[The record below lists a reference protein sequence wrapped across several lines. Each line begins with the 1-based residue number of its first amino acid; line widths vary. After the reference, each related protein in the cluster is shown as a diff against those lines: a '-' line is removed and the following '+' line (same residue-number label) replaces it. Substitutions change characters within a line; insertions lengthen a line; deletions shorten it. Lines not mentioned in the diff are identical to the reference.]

1 MEDPQVA
8 VVDQVDTSVVDPP
21 AKVLHESMVRN
32 GYPVPDYNTFVSD
45 MEDPAKVAA
54 LHKSLIAHG
63 KKLPDLS
70 TFFKDMSFGTPPTT
84 WGEQQGTE
92 LKKKEEARSR
102 QAGKPFSFGSSVV
115 DAQTAAET
123 YSPDTKQSVKEKEDR
138 AALSKTYDDTTTIDD
153 VDAQGNDIKANR
165 QLSLLDAY
173 KAYGAAT
180 GRADD
185 LQFREQKINSQ
196 QYNAETTVMS
206 RLFSPKENWTGP
218 ADPISAPASRE
229 SYNLF
234 KDAYQA
240 KSKIIKNKL
249 DELHDDPISSQML
262 DGAHEA
268 QDVLGQIA
276 EIEKTGQY
284 NGRLLSTAEY
294 NGIIANKAEYQ
305 AHEKAIRSTPQGAA
319 AFKLLDNINSLDADE
334 QRFNQTFGG
343 FIAEDKSASA
353 EQDKVDKLY
362 DDAPWFVKGAYS
374 IGQPVG
380 RAATGFAAKLL
391 TIQDLWT
398 AGDNEYHLSGD
409 QWKDTVNDWKKSID
423 NELFHQPRSFDE
435 DAFKYEGGSIKL
447 TDDQGRIKP
456 EIKLPTGISV
466 NRGSILPQTAK
477 TFAECIALVAPAG
490 LVSKA
495 AKALGVS
502 KTILGADIGYS
513 VGLVSSSYVSK
524 HDEVFNAALEAGLS
538 REDAAYHAR
547 TGALIEASLEL
558 VSPQRYLTIGRGVG
572 ATVKELAKGAGK
584 TVGRTAGFLAKE
596 TGGEVTQETLQS
608 MGDFANQAYR
618 NKTLGKEYFDVSM
631 NKLAKELGQV
641 IPLTAIMA
649 GTTSGAHAMTNP
661 LYSEAVRAAA
671 DDPEIIPRLL
681 TEFKKKGTP
690 EQAIKKVLQD
700 IGSVVKYEDGQI
712 GYVNTAHNIPLTKEQ
727 ATSMIADGN
736 IGDLNIYG
744 DEEMQSALEQKHQ
757 EQMLKRDQV
766 DQKTATKIVKASDGT
781 SSIVLKSDQTK
792 IVGTIKDG
800 VTTLLDGQG
809 QPATS
814 SAVEEQAPAK
824 PQKIQTIDELIR
836 DNQIAVVDEKQAKLM
851 MADKTNPANSKLGR
865 VITNIQSAMSKINP
879 SGRLVMLNSQE
890 HAVAT
895 ARKLGYSVEDGA
907 TVKGFYDPN
916 TKTAFFV
923 KNPNTTIHEAAIH
936 PIIDMIKHEAPE
948 KYQGFVDEIGSIMSG
963 YDSDGSGR
971 YYLKDAQK
979 NYKGDSKARQSEEAI
994 VSFLT
999 DVAAGRFNE
1008 RTGLEK
1014 IVQAVK
1020 AFLGLSEKEMMI
1032 NLSDP
1037 QTLQDFA
1044 GQIATA
1050 LSKGQAIT
1058 IKPIAKEAQKKS
1070 EVVKFSKEQL
1080 GDLTDT
1086 NDAEAFH
1093 QAIKAAVSGRTE
1105 DGVQV
1110 EVKPVDIYKQII
1122 DAGGKLYLSKDGQV
1136 GGYVDVDGYIGSLF
1150 KHPESTTK
1158 GAAKALLSRA
1168 VADGGIFM
1176 DAFGTYLEPLY
1187 IKSGFEPVAR
1197 MPFKEEF
1204 APDGWQ
1210 NTTLKTKPDVVF
1222 FAYNPDNKS
1231 KVGDGKL
1238 FDDWDQAINFTQD
1251 KAHEYETQRTNT
1263 GGEGRSK
1270 GEGKSGQSVRGDV
1283 SKESGTDQAGIDQE
1297 VKFQKESYGATG
1309 TTGEEP
1315 VINGQ
1320 GQSTRTPT
1328 TVYRDKAI
1336 GDHTKEQLSVS
1347 LNDQRKAPASYVKNS
1362 ILIGDYPALQ
1372 GQFRSEVDQMANRVQ
1387 TNDKNVTP
1395 EDLTIADSIFGDL
1408 KKKIVDN
1415 LLWLHDQFPADIRDR
1430 ARRWYDGANRL
1441 AQQMAKNYNISLEQ
1455 ASAVF
1460 AVLSPQKDW
1469 YMNVS
1474 LGERVTDI
1482 FTNQQNTIADEAMT
1496 KRVVKLAKSLKN
1508 TTNMNPKAFR
1518 ASKKKAVVK
1527 AIAFASETG
1536 KTLSQIEAPEFKAM
1550 FIRSFDEMNNPRS
1563 YSIITPEGRKEGS
1576 YQSSA
1581 GDGGVAWGA
1590 YPTIIKAINILTD
1603 GSKENISNQLGEEH
1617 KVRNF
1622 YNNIA
1627 NPNSKA
1633 GEVTIDT
1640 HATAAGLLQAL
1651 SGNSTA
1657 VGAVFGNTK
1666 GASSSKYNGISGSYA
1681 VFADAYREAAAK
1693 VNLLPREMQ
1702 SITWEAV
1709 RRLFTSSFKSQA
1721 KNVDLI
1727 DRIWKEYENKNI
1739 TIDELRS
1746 AITEVANPVWRPDWA
1761 GRNSEQPNQNQDSAD
1776 SGLVSSD
1783 VLHSR
1788 SSSESSTT
1796 GSSRPVSALVS
1807 RLTDDG
1813 VKFHKEV
1820 SETTKRVVEPPTT
1833 VFQDLRTQYLHNPL
1847 DSTFS
1852 TERQSIGD
1860 EKIRM
1865 AAMDDQQALQN
1876 MADKGTHELY
1886 DIIDQLKATDNFGL
1900 LAAIEVMKRATAA
1913 NDQQLASAVYEK
1925 LNKLGSG
1932 VGQLLRQMRELKSVY
1947 PPSADRQ
1954 TRMAN
1959 DRDLIRSII
1968 LKKYAKEGIVLPRD
1982 QKLALDGLIGNYVAA
1997 HELEIAAADKFTRSP
2012 TKANSD
2018 AHVKAVDYTDKK
2030 HYALIDFVDNTIPTG
2045 VGNTIWTIIK
2055 GNLLTA
2061 GSIGVNTIS
2070 NVANAVN
2077 QVGIEGVAAS
2087 FYGELSKD
2095 EAGQKTS
2102 FNPLNY
2108 PVAVGQAM
2116 KAFVKA
2122 WRPAFREAFTRGSMR
2137 SRDLQKFEIQRQLQP
2152 AKAFIQAFINPRALP
2167 KKVVTKNGRTTYET
2181 TATIWAE
2188 KALEGTFGWPAAFF
2202 YRMLYLTDKPFKE
2215 AGKTFAGYLEY
2226 QSEHPN
2232 GKASGFASWMAN
2244 LDPKAK
2250 ANIERYADKFTYNDP
2265 EGMIAKT
2272 ASQVVGSVDKVAD
2285 WMESLDKPIPLIPTI
2300 MRAIKTAVVPYVGV
2314 PSNIVQHLLELAFP
2328 PAALMSAAYHHR
2340 SGEHRIAGMMVG
2352 RALTGATLYAVASIL
2367 SKAGLLIDND
2377 DDPTEKN
2384 DMQLKHA
2391 VARPAAI
2398 NLSGL
2403 IRLWAGQ
2410 DTAWRVG
2417 DRSIDMQKVGM
2428 TGVFLNYY
2436 ANFSQAMGERRME
2449 DFNANMMDALAQAT
2463 GSTLKTAFSM
2473 SFLKGTFTTLESL
2486 AGADKEGAKGMT
2498 AFTAKTIETLS
2509 ALIWPNQLSQ
2519 IHQAYNQPM
2528 MMRAFD
2534 SSLLG
2539 NIREKMAKR
2548 GFYFGVLSTDKLQ
2561 PVLDIWGAPI
2571 PIKPSD
2577 ILDPSKL
2584 EVATDQEAI
2593 KVWNLMNETHAD
2605 NPLTIPMN
2613 IIKLSADDNI
2623 DGIETDTNMKLDEAD
2638 YLTLQALVGRFKKA
2652 YLRNEF
2658 ADSAFDGLPNNEKL
2672 DIIKEANSDAN
2683 LAGRKL
2689 FLDMFYKEID
2699 DGNIVFD
2706 AQKGIYTRKTETK
2719 FEPQTGQRLIA
2730 ADGSEIPQN

>member
-1 MEDPQVA
+1 MEEEIP
-8 VVDQVDTSVVDPP
+8 S
-21 AKVLHESMVRN
+21 K
-32 GYPVPDYNTFVSD
+32 
-45 MEDPAKVAA
+45 A
-54 LHKSLIAHG
+54 LHTNLLNKGWKVGSFEEFTTNMSDPEKRQALHTNLVNKGWNVGAYDEFS
-63 KKLPDLS
+63 KKMDAGEQP
-70 TFFKDMSFGTPPTT
+70 KT
-84 WGEQQGTE
+84 WGEQFGQG
-92 LKKKEEARSR
+92 LKKKEESKNN

-115 DAQTAAET
+115 DAQAAAEA
-123 YSPDTKQSVKEKEDR
+123 YLPDAKQSVKEKENKE
-138 AALSKTYDDTTTIDD
+138 ALSKVYDQTTTVDD
-153 VDAQGNDIKANR
+153 VDAQGNDIKADR
-165 QLSLLDAY
+165 PLSLLDAY
-173 KAYGAAT
+173 KAYGKAT
-180 GRADD
+180 GKADD

-206 RLFSPKENWTGP
+206 RLFSGDKPWKGP

-234 KDAYQA
+234 RDAYQA
-240 KSKIIKNKL
+240 KSKMVKNKL
-249 DELHDDPISSQML
+249 DELHGDPVSSQML

-276 EIEKTGQY
+276 EIEKTGIYKGETLTVDQY
-284 NGRLLSTAEY
+284 KGLLAS
-294 NGIIANKAEYQ
+294 KAEYQ
-305 AHEKAIRSTPQGAA
+305 AHEKAIRATPQGRG

-334 QRFNQTFGG
+334 ERFNKTFGH
-343 FIAEDKSASA
+343 FVDEDKKESA
-353 EQDKVDKLY
+353 EQDKVDKIY
-362 DDAPWFVKGAYS
+362 ADAPWLMKGAYQIGS
-374 IGQPVG
+374 IGTQAG
-380 RAATGFAAKLL
+380 RVATGFAAKLL
-391 TIQDLWT
+391 TIQNLW
-398 AGDNEYHLSGD
+398 ASDNKDYHLSGD
-409 QWKDTVNDWKKSID
+409 EWNDTVNGWKKSID
-423 NELFHQPRSFDE
+423 HDLFHQSRTFDE
-435 DAFKYEGGSIKL
+435 DAIKYGEGGNIQLLDDKGKL
-447 TDDQGRIKP
+447 RP
-456 EIKLPTGISV
+456 EIKLPSSVSV
-466 NRGSILPQTAK
+466 NTGSILPQTAK
-477 TFAECIALVAPAG
+477 TFADCIALVAPAG
-490 LVSKA
+490 WASKT

-502 KTILGADIGYS
+502 KTLLGMDVGYS

-524 HDEVFNAALEAGLS
+524 YKDVFDSAIAAGLS

-547 TGALIEASLEL
+547 TGAIIEASLEL
-558 VSPQRYLTIGRGVG
+558 VSPQRFLTVGRGIG
-572 ATVKELAKGAGK
+572 ATVKELAAGAGN
-584 TVGRTAGFLAKE
+584 TIGRTTKFVGKE
-596 TGGEVTQETLQS
+596 IFWEDAQETFQS
-608 MGDFANQAYR
+608 IGDFGNQAYR
-618 NKTLGKEYFDVSM
+618 NKVLGKEHFDVSL

-641 IPLTAIMA
+641 IPLTTIMS
-649 GTTSGAHAMTNP
+649 GTTSGAHAISNP
-661 LYSEAVRAAA
+661 LYNEAVRAAA
-671 DDPEIIPRLL
+671 EDPTIMPRLL
-681 TEFKKKGTP
+681 AQFKKDNTDP
-690 EQAIKKVLQD
+690 ATISKVLQD
-700 IGSVVKYEDGQI
+700 IGSVVKFDDGQI

-727 ATSMIADGN
+727 ALQQIADGN
-736 IGDLNIYG
+736 IGDLNIYN
-744 DEEMQSALEQKHQ
+744 DPETQSLLEQKHQ
-757 EQMLKRDQV
+757 EQMLKRDDTSKKV
-766 DQKTATKIVKASDGT
+766 STKAIRNPDGT
-781 SSIVLKSDQTK
+781 QSIVLKADETK
-792 IVGTIKDG
+792 VVGTIKDG
-800 VTTLLDGQG
+800 VVTMNDDQG
-809 QPATS
+809 QPASS
-814 SAVEEQAPAK
+814 SAEQGQNGTEKAPVVE
-824 PQKIQTIDELIR
+824 TVDDLIR
-836 DNQIAVVDEKQAKLM
+836 DNRIAVVDEKQAELM
-851 MADKTNPANSKLGR
+851 IADKSNPANNKLGR
-865 VITNIQSAMSKINP
+865 LITNIRSAMSKINP

-890 HAVAT
+890 HAMAT
-895 ARKLGYSVEDGA
+895 AKALGYPVEEGA
-907 TVKGFYDPN
+907 MVKGFYDP
-916 TKTAFFV
+916 TSKIAFFV
-923 KNPNTTIHEAAIH
+923 RNPNTTIHEAAIH
-936 PIIDMIKHEAPE
+936 PIVDMIRHEAPE

-963 YDSDGSGR
+963 YDSDGHGK

-994 VSFLT
+994 VHFLT
-999 DVAAGRFNE
+999 DVAAGRFND
-1008 RTGLEK
+1008 RTGIEK
-1014 IVQAVK
+1014 VVQAVK
-1020 AFLGLSEKEMMI
+1020 SFLGIKEKEMVI
-1032 NLSDP
+1032 NLNDP
-1037 QTLQDFA
+1037 STLQDFA

-1050 LSKGQAIT
+1050 LSTGRAIS
-1058 IKPIAKEAQKKS
+1058 IKPIIKEVQKKS
-1070 EVVKFSKEQL
+1070 EAVKFSKEQTGEL
-1080 GDLTDT
+1080 KTT
-1086 NDAEAFH
+1086 NDGDAFH
-1093 QAIKAAVSGRTE
+1093 QAIKAAASSRAE

-1110 EVKPVDIYKQII
+1110 EVKSAEVYQQIV
-1122 DAGGKLYLSKDGQV
+1122 DAGGKLYLSDDGHI
-1136 GGYVDVDGYIGSLF
+1136 GGYVDENGYIGSLF
-1150 KHPESTTK
+1150 KNPESQTK
-1158 GAAKALLSRA
+1158 GAAKKLLDRA

-1197 MPFKEEF
+1197 MSFNEEF

-1231 KVGDGKL
+1231 EVGDGKS
-1238 FDDWDQAINFTQD
+1238 FDQWDEAFIFTRA
-1251 KAHEYETQRTNT
+1251 KAQEYETERINAGRT
-1263 GGEGRSK
+1263 SK
-1270 GEGKSGQSVRGDV
+1270 GDGKGEKHVSNRTDVPQSRGSSSEGQGGV
-1283 SKESGTDQAGIDQE
+1283 GTGTDQE

-1315 VINGQ
+1315 VVAATS
-1320 GQSTRTPT
+1320 QSTRTPS
-1328 TVYRDKAI
+1328 TVYENRRI
-1336 GDHTKEQLSVS
+1336 GDPLKEQLSVN
-1347 LNDQRKAPASYVKNS
+1347 LKDQRRAPASYVKNS
-1362 ILIGDYPALQ
+1362 IMVGDYPALQ
-1372 GQFRSEVDQMANRVQ
+1372 GRYRTEVDQMANRV
-1387 TNDKNVTP
+1387 VTSDNKVAP
-1395 EDLTIADSIFGDL
+1395 EDITIADSIFGDL
-1408 KKKIVDN
+1408 KKTIVAN
-1415 LLWLHDQFPADIRDR
+1415 LLWLHDQFPPEIRNR
-1430 ARRWYDGANRL
+1430 ARLWYDGANRL
-1441 AQQMAKNYNISLEQ
+1441 AQQMAKNYDISLDQ

-1482 FTNQQNTIADEAMT
+1482 WKKQQDTVVDESMT
-1496 KRVVKLAKSLKN
+1496 KRIIKAARSLKN
-1508 TTNMNPKAFR
+1508 TTNMNPHAFK
-1518 ASKKKAVVK
+1518 ASKKKAVAK
-1527 AIAFASETG
+1527 AMEFSTQLG
-1536 KTLSQIEAPEFKAM
+1536 KSLGQMEDPAMSAM
-1550 FIRSFDEMNNPRS
+1550 FIRAYDEMNNPRS
-1563 YSIITPEGRKEGS
+1563 YSIITPEGRKGEIFQSATGEG
-1576 YQSSA
+1576 
-1581 GDGGVAWGA
+1581 DVAWGS
-1590 YPTIIKAINILTD
+1590 YSPIIKAISILTD
-1603 GSKENISNQLGEEH
+1603 GSKENISRQLGQEH

-1651 SGNSTA
+1651 SGNSA
-1657 VGAVFGNTK
+1657 PVGAVFGS
-1666 GASSSKYNGISGSYA
+1666 GRGSSGSAYNGISGSYA
-1681 VFADAYREAAAK
+1681 VFADAYREAAEK

-1709 RRLFTSSFKSQA
+1709 RRLFTSSFKSQS

-1739 TIDELRS
+1739 TLDELRS
-1746 AITEVANPVWRPDWA
+1746 AITEVANPVWSPDWA
-1761 GRNSEQPNQNQDSAD
+1761 GRDSEQSNQDQNPAD
-1776 SGLVSSD
+1776 AGVVSSGG
-1783 VLHSR
+1783 LHAGSPTVA
-1788 SSSESSTT
+1788 STT
-1796 GSSRPVSALVS
+1796 GSTRPVSALVS
-1807 RLTDDG
+1807 RLTAEG

-1820 SETTKRVVEPPTT
+1820 SETTKRVVEPETT
-1833 VFQDLRTQYLHNPL
+1833 PFQDLRTQYLHNPQ
-1847 DSTFS
+1847 DSTFA

-1860 EKIRM
+1860 EQVRM
-1865 AAMDDQQALQN
+1865 AAMDDQQALAN

-1886 DIIDQLKATDNFGL
+1886 DIIDRLKATDNFGL
-1900 LAAIEVMKRATAA
+1900 LAAIEVMKRAAAA
-1913 NDQQLASAVYEK
+1913 NDQQLASTVYEK

-1947 PPSADRQ
+1947 PPSANKQ
-1954 TRMAN
+1954 TRMAG
-1959 DRDLIRSII
+1959 DRELIRSII
-1968 LKKYAKEGIVLPRD
+1968 MKKYTKEGIVLPKD
-1982 QKLALDGLIGNYVAA
+1982 LKLALDGLIGNYVAA
-1997 HELEIAAADKFTRSP
+1997 HELEIAAADKFAQTP
-2012 TKANSD
+2012 TSANSD

-2045 VGNTIWTIIK
+2045 VGNTVWTIIK

-2095 EAGQKTS
+2095 EAGQRTS

-2108 PVAVGQAM
+2108 PAAVGQAM

-2122 WRPAFREAFTRGSMR
+2122 WAPSFREAFTRGSMR

-2152 AKAFIQAFINPRALP
+2152 AKAFVQAFINPRQLP

-2181 TATIWAE
+2181 TASIWAE

-2226 QSEHPN
+2226 QSEHPD

-2250 ANIERYADKFTYNDP
+2250 ANIERYADKFTYNDQ

-2352 RALTGATLYAVASIL
+2352 RALTGATLYAVAGIL

-2403 IRLWAGQ
+2403 VRLWAGQ
-2410 DTAWRVG
+2410 DTAWRQG
-2417 DRSIDMQKVGM
+2417 DRSIDMQKIGM
-2428 TGVFLNYY
+2428 AGVFLNYY
-2436 ANFSQAMGERRME
+2436 ANFSQAMGEKGME
-2449 DFNANMMDALAQAT
+2449 DFNSNMMDALAQAT

-2486 AGADKEGAKGMT
+2486 AGADKDGAKGMT
-2498 AFTAKTIETLS
+2498 AFTAKTVETLS
-2509 ALIWPNQLSQ
+2509 NLIWPNQLSQ
-2519 IHQAYNQPM
+2519 IHQAYTQPE

-2534 SSLLG
+2534 PTLLG

-2561 PVLDIWGAPI
+2561 PVLDIWGQPI
-2571 PIKPSD
+2571 PVKPAD
-2577 ILDPSKL
+2577 ILNPLKL
-2584 EVATDQEAI
+2584 EVATDPEAL
-2593 KVWNLMNETHAD
+2593 KVWNIMNVDHAD

-2652 YLRNEF
+2652 YLRSEF
-2658 ADSAFDGLPNNEKL
+2658 ADAAFDGLPNAEKL
-2672 DIIKEANSDAN
+2672 EIIKEANNEAN
-2683 LAGRKL
+2683 LAGREL

-2706 AQKGIYTRKTETK
+2706 AAKGTYTRKSEVPFSRTVDEN
-2719 FEPQTGQRLIA
+2719 LIA
-2730 ADGSEIPQN
+2730 ADGSEFPQN

>member
-1 MEDPQVA
+1 MEEPQIA
-8 VVDQVDTSVVDPP
+8 VVDQVDPP
-21 AKVLHESMVRN
+21 SKTLHESMVRN
-32 GYPVPDYNTFVSD
+32 GYPVPDYDTFVTD

-54 LHKSLIAHG
+54 LHRSLVAHG
-63 KKLPDLS
+63 KKLPDLQ
-70 TFFKDMSFGTPPTT
+70 TFSKDMSFGANPST
-84 WGEQQGTE
+84 WGEQQGLE
-92 LKKKEEARSR
+92 LKKKEEAKSH

-123 YSPDTKQSVKEKEDR
+123 YSPDTKASVKEKADR
-138 AALSKTYDDTTTIDD
+138 AALSKTYDDSTTIDD
-153 VDAQGNDIKANR
+153 VDAQGNDIKADR
-165 QLSLLDAY
+165 QLSLIDAY

-206 RLFSPKENWTGP
+206 RLFSPKEQWSGP
-218 ADPISAPASRE
+218 SDPISAPASRE

-268 QDVLGQIA
+268 QDVLSQIA

-284 NGRLLSTAEY
+284 NGRPLSAAEY
-294 NGIIANKAEYQ
+294 SGIMANKAEYQ

-334 QRFNQTFGG
+334 QRFNQTFCG

-466 NRGSILPQTAK
+466 NRGSILPQTTK

-584 TVGRTAGFLAKE
+584 TIGRTAGFLAKE

-681 TEFKKKGTP
+681 AEFKKKGTT
-690 EQAIKKVLQD
+690 EVAIKKVLQD

-727 ATSMIADGN
+727 AMTMIADGN

-744 DEEMQSALEQKHQ
+744 DEEMQSTLEQKHQ

-766 DQKTATKIVKASDGT
+766 DQKTATKIVKASDGR
-781 SSIVLKSDQTK
+781 SSIVLKSDPTK

-824 PQKIQTIDELIR
+824 HQKIQTIDELIR

-994 VSFLT
+994 VSFLA

-1014 IVQAVK
+1014 VVQAVK

-1058 IKPIAKEAQKKS
+1058 IKPLTKEVQKKS
-1070 EVVKFSKEQL
+1070 EAVKFSKEKADEA
-1080 GDLTDT
+1080 GEHNGIKINRTTD
-1086 NDAEAFH
+1086 ALAFH
-1093 QAIKAAVSGRTE
+1093 NALESAATARTE
-1105 DGVQV
+1105 DGLQV
-1110 EVKPVDIYKQII
+1110 TVKGVEEYQHILD
-1122 DAGGKLYLSKDGQV
+1122 DGGKLYLSEDNNFGAYV
-1136 GGYVDVDGYIGSLF
+1136 EANGYMGSLF
-1150 KHPESTTK
+1150 KNPASKEK
-1158 GAAKALLSRA
+1158 GVSKTLQNLRIK
-1168 VADGGIFM
+1168 DGGSFF
-1176 DAFGTYLEPLY
+1176 DAFGTHLEPLY
-1187 IKSGFEPVAR
+1187 IKNGFEPVAR
-1197 MPFKEEF
+1197 VPFNEEY

-1210 NTTLKTKPDVVF
+1210 STTLKTRPNVVF
-1222 FAYNPDNKS
+1222 FAYNPEGKS
-1231 KVGDGKL
+1231 TVGQGKV
-1238 FDDWDQAINFTQD
+1238 FDSWDEAYTFTQD
-1251 KAHEYETQRTNT
+1251 KAHEYEQERTNT
-1263 GGEGRSK
+1263 SRKRQDQGAVEKTVSNRNDVRQSRGSEESQGEG
-1270 GEGKSGQSVRGDV
+1270 
-1283 SKESGTDQAGIDQE
+1283 T
-1297 VKFQKESYGATG
+1297 
-1309 TTGEEP
+1309 
-1315 VINGQ
+1315 
-1320 GQSTRTPT
+1320 
-1328 TVYRDKAI
+1328 
-1336 GDHTKEQLSVS
+1336 
-1347 LNDQRKAPASYVKNS
+1347 
-1362 ILIGDYPALQ
+1362 
-1372 GQFRSEVDQMANRVQ
+1372 
-1387 TNDKNVTP
+1387 
-1395 EDLTIADSIFGDL
+1395 
-1408 KKKIVDN
+1408 
-1415 LLWLHDQFPADIRDR
+1415 
-1430 ARRWYDGANRL
+1430 
-1441 AQQMAKNYNISLEQ
+1441 
-1455 ASAVF
+1455 
-1460 AVLSPQKDW
+1460 
-1469 YMNVS
+1469 
-1474 LGERVTDI
+1474 
-1482 FTNQQNTIADEAMT
+1482 
-1496 KRVVKLAKSLKN
+1496 
-1508 TTNMNPKAFR
+1508 
-1518 ASKKKAVVK
+1518 
-1527 AIAFASETG
+1527 
-1536 KTLSQIEAPEFKAM
+1536 
-1550 FIRSFDEMNNPRS
+1550 
-1563 YSIITPEGRKEGS
+1563 
-1576 YQSSA
+1576 
-1581 GDGGVAWGA
+1581 
-1590 YPTIIKAINILTD
+1590 
-1603 GSKENISNQLGEEH
+1603 
-1617 KVRNF
+1617 
-1622 YNNIA
+1622 
-1627 NPNSKA
+1627 
-1633 GEVTIDT
+1633 
-1640 HATAAGLLQAL
+1640 
-1651 SGNSTA
+1651 
-1657 VGAVFGNTK
+1657 
-1666 GASSSKYNGISGSYA
+1666 
-1681 VFADAYREAAAK
+1681 
-1693 VNLLPREMQ
+1693 
-1702 SITWEAV
+1702 
-1709 RRLFTSSFKSQA
+1709 
-1721 KNVDLI
+1721 
-1727 DRIWKEYENKNI
+1727 
-1739 TIDELRS
+1739 
-1746 AITEVANPVWRPDWA
+1746 
-1761 GRNSEQPNQNQDSAD
+1761 
-1776 SGLVSSD
+1776 
-1783 VLHSR
+1783 
-1788 SSSESSTT
+1788 SSSE
-1796 GSSRPVSALVS
+1796 
-1807 RLTDDG
+1807 

-1833 VFQDLRTQYLHNPL
+1833 VFQDLRKQYLHNPQ

-1860 EKIRM
+1860 ENIRM

-1900 LAAIEVMKRATAA
+1900 LAAIEVMKRATVAD
-1913 NDQQLASAVYEK
+1913 DQQLASAVYEK

-1947 PPSADRQ
+1947 PPSANRQ
-1954 TRMAN
+1954 TRMAS
-1959 DRDLIRSII
+1959 DRGLIRSII
-1968 LKKYAKEGIVLPRD
+1968 LKKYAKEGIVLPKD
-1982 QKLALDGLIGNYVAA
+1982 MKLALDGLIGNYVAA
-1997 HELEIAAADKFTRSP
+1997 HELEIAAADKFAQTP

-2018 AHVKAVDYTDKK
+2018 AHVKAVDYTDRK
-2030 HYALIDFVDNTIPTG
+2030 HYDLIDFVDSTIPAG
-2045 VGNTIWTIIK
+2045 LGNTIWTIIK

-2061 GSIGVNTIS
+2061 GSIGVNTVS
-2070 NVANAVN
+2070 NVMNAAN
-2077 QVGIEGVAAS
+2077 QVAIEGPAAA
-2087 FYGELSKD
+2087 YVGEASKAI
-2095 EAGQKTS
+2095 AGEKAS
-2102 FNPLNY
+2102 FNPLVL
-2108 PVAVGQAM
+2108 PQAVGRAM
-2116 KAFVKA
+2116 SAFVKA
-2122 WRPAFREAFTRGSMR
+2122 WAPSFREAFSRGSMR
-2137 SRDLQKFEIQRQLQP
+2137 TRDLQKFEIQRQLQP
-2152 AKAFIQAFINPRALP
+2152 AKAFVQAFINPRTLP
-2167 KKVVTKNGRTTYET
+2167 KRVVNKNGRTTYET
-2181 TATIWAE
+2181 PATVWAE

-2202 YRMLYLTDKPFKE
+2202 YQMLYLTDKPFKE

-2226 QSEHPN
+2226 KSQHPRGN
-2232 GKASGFASWMAN
+2232 ASGFSSWMSG
-2244 LDPKAK
+2244 LDTRSKAK
-2250 ANIERYADKFTYNDP
+2250 IERYADKFTYNDK
-2265 EGMIAKT
+2265 EGMIASA

-2285 WMESLDKPIPLIPTI
+2285 WMESLDTPIPVIPTVL
-2300 MRAIKTAVVPYVGV
+2300 RAVKTAVVPYVGV

-2328 PAALMSAAYHHR
+2328 PAALLSAAYHHR

-2384 DMQLKHA
+2384 DVQLKHA

-2403 IRLWAGQ
+2403 IRLWAGE
-2410 DTAWRVG
+2410 DTAWRIG
-2417 DRSIDMQKVGM
+2417 DRSIDMQKIGM

-2486 AGADKEGAKGMT
+2486 AGADKDGAKGMT

-2509 ALIWPNQLSQ
+2509 NLIWPNALSQ
-2519 IHQAYNQPM
+2519 LHQAYNQPTL
-2528 MMRAFD
+2528 MRAFD
-2534 SSLLG
+2534 PTLLG
-2539 NIREKMAKR
+2539 NVREKMAKR

-2571 PIKPSD
+2571 PVKPSD

-2584 EVATDQEAI
+2584 EVAADPEAI

-2638 YLTLQALVGRFKKA
+2638 YLTLQALVGRYKKA

-2658 ADSAFDGLPNNEKL
+2658 ADPAFDGLPNVEKL
-2672 DIIKEANSDAN
+2672 DIIKEANNDAN
-2683 LAGRKL
+2683 LAGREL

-2706 AQKGIYTRKTETK
+2706 AQKGTYYRKTETK
-2719 FEPQTGQRLIA
+2719 FDSKANEQLIA